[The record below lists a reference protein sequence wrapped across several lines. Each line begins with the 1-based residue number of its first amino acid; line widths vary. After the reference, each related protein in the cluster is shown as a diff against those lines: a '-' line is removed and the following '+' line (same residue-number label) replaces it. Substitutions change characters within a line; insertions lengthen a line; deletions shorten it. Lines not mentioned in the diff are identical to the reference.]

1 MKIVAIV
8 ARYLLALGFLVFG
21 MNIYMHYIPTG
32 PLPPGDAGQFL
43 GVLMSS
49 RFVNVVGLFEVVPA
63 ILLIFNRYV
72 PLALALLAPVLFNI
86 IVFHLLMAPSGLPI
100 AAIFVV
106 LWFLVFYPVRFAFSG
121 LLQKQS

>member
-1 MKIVAIV
+1 MKIVSMI

-21 MNIYMHYIPTG
+21 MNIYLHYIPTG
-32 PLPPGDAGQFL
+32 PLPSGDAGQFL

-100 AAIFVV
+100 AGIFVV
-106 LWFLVFYPVRFAFSG
+106 LWFLVFYPVRSAFAG
-121 LLQKQS
+121 LVQKQS